1 MGKISNSVLAHYS
14 GRIGKFV
21 IYQRLGKTCIRTLPA
36 CRSPVSTALL
46 SQQERIAS
54 IAIFYKAIG
63 AAGLKD
69 SWQKAEKPR
78 GWSGYNLF
86 VQQNMPAFTSEG
98 EIGDFDKLQLTA
110 GSLQLPDEI
119 TLRSVPNGEW
129 ILEWSNRTLY
139 PPGEDDDRMQI
150 ALMRCRDRFD
160 VGIPDIGDFRR
171 KDGKAVFRIPE
182 EYKNFAHLFCFF
194 CSEADGRMSR
204 SKNIINFN
212 DFNHGNH

>member
-1 MGKISNSVLAHYS
+1 MTQISNSVLAHYS
-14 GRIGKFV
+14 GRIKNFV
-21 IYQRLGKTCIRTLPA
+21 VYQRLGKTCIRRLQA
-36 CRSPVSTALL
+36 CRSRVNAALL
-46 SQQERIAS
+46 AQQERISS

-69 SWQKAEKPR
+69 SWQKAEKPT

-86 VQQNMPAFTSEG
+86 VQQNQPAFTSDG

-119 TLRSVPNGEW
+119 TLRSGFNGEW

-139 PPGEDDDRMQI
+139 PPSEGDDRMQI

-160 VGIPDIGDFRR
+160 VVIPDIGDFRR

-182 EYKNFAHLFCFF
+182 EYKDFAHLFCFF
-194 CSEADGRMSR
+194 CSEADARMTR
-204 SKNIINFN
+204 SKYIFQLKKLEVCLS
-212 DFNHGNH
+212 